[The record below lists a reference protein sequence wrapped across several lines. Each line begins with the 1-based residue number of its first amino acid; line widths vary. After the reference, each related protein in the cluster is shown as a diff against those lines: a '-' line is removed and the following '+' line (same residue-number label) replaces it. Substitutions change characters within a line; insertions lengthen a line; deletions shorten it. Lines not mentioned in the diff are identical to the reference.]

1 VEREYIILGKKE
13 NLMNIQAEEKWLPV
27 YEALA
32 SKVRLKVIQLLAQK
46 PRNIKELAEELGL
59 SSAIMTMHVK
69 KLEKAGLISTKRIHG
84 NGGVQKLCSLAVNH
98 IEIDI
103 PMEKEERKYYQT
115 IIPIGH
121 YTDFEIEPTCGLAT
135 LEKVIGY
142 YDDPRYFLDPDR
154 VNAKILWFSK
164 GYVEYKIPNYLL
176 PGQQPEELEI
186 SIELGSEAPGYNN
199 NWPSDIYFEI
209 NGVYVG
215 QWTSPGDFGGER
227 GKYTPSWWNTNINQ
241 YGLLKVIRVTH
252 KGTYID
258 GEKISRV
265 NLDDIDIYR
274 KQWSLR
280 IGVKEDA
287 VHVGGVTL
295 FGKGFGNYDQDI
307 VARLY
312 YNDTRN

>member
-1 VEREYIILGKKE
+1 
-13 NLMNIQAEEKWLPV
+13 MNIQATEKWLPI

-32 SKVRLKVIQLLAQK
+32 SRVRLKVIQLLAKK
-46 PRNIKELAEELGL
+46 PRNIKELAEELQL

-69 KLEKAGLISTKRIHG
+69 KLEKAGIISTTRIHG

-103 PMEKEERKYYQT
+103 PLEKTERKYHQM
-115 IIPIGH
+115 IIPVGH
-121 YTDFEIEPTCGLAT
+121 YTNFEIEPTCGLAT

-176 PGQQPEELEI
+176 LSQRPEELEI
-186 SIELGSEAPGYNN
+186 SMELGSEAPGYNN
-199 NWPSDIYFEI
+199 NWPSDISFCI

-215 QWTSPGDFGGER
+215 QWTSPGDFGGDR
-227 GKYTPSWWNTNINQ
+227 GKYTPSWWSTNINQ

-252 KGTYID
+252 EGTYID
-258 GEKISRV
+258 GEKISKV
-265 NLDDIDIYR
+265 NLEDIDIYR
-274 KQWSLR
+274 KQLSLR
-280 IGVKEDA
+280 ISVEEDA
-287 VHVGGVTL
+287 AHLGGVTL

-307 VARLY
+307 VVRLY
-312 YNDTRN
+312 YSSWDISQ

>member
-1 VEREYIILGKKE
+1 MEREYIILGKKE

-176 PGQQPEELEI
+176 PGQQLEELEI

-227 GKYTPSWWNTNINQ
+227 GKYTPLWWNTNINQ

-287 VHVGGVTL
+287 VHAGGVTV

>member
-1 VEREYIILGKKE
+1 MEREYIILGKKE

-59 SSAIMTMHVK
+59 SSAIMTMHIK

>member
-1 VEREYIILGKKE
+1 
-13 NLMNIQAEEKWLPV
+13 MNIQAEEKWLPV

>member
-227 GKYTPSWWNTNINQ
+227 GKYTPTWWNTNINQ